1 MRDPDFTLT
10 AGPTTVF
17 PGVLAALGRPVTNHY
32 DPSFLERFRRTE
44 AKVGQVFG
52 TDNEIILLQGEAML
66 GLEAAVRSLV
76 RPGMPVLNLV
86 SGIYGHLMGLWLQS
100 FGAQVH
106 ELRVPYDEV
115 VDPDE
120 VGGFLDQHP
129 EIELLCVVHCETP
142 SATLNDCSRIGPIA
156 RAHGVLTLVDCV
168 SSFAGMPMEPDSW
181 QLDICVGGPQKCLG
195 AQPGL
200 TLMAVSPQAWAA
212 IERNPHA
219 PRDSYLSLLDWHD
232 RWHGKGQFPYTPSV
246 SDMYGIEAACDLFL
260 EEGREAVYARHEAA
274 ARACRAGVVA
284 MGLKLWAAREDI
296 MSASVT
302 AVALPP
308 GIDQGAV
315 CDHAR
320 ANYGV
325 MISDSEGAGNLVRI
339 AHMGPTASAMH
350 PVVGLAALG
359 RSLAD
364 LGVSVSIGDG
374 VDAALAET
382 RRNSHE

>member
-17 PGVLAALGRPVTNHY
+17 PAVLAALGRPVTNHY

-44 AKVGQVFG
+44 AKVGQIFG
-52 TDNEIILLQGEAML
+52 TDDEVILLQGEAML

-86 SGIYGHLMGLWLQS
+86 SGIYGHGMGLWLQS

-115 VDPDE
+115 VDPEE
-120 VGGFLDQHP
+120 VGGFLDEHP

-168 SSFAGMPMEPDSW
+168 SSFAGMPVEPDAW

-200 TLMAVSPQAWAA
+200 TLMTVSPQAWAA

-246 SDMYGIEAACDLFL
+246 SDMYGIDAACDLFL

-284 MGLKLWAAREDI
+284 MGLRLWAAREDI

-302 AVALPP
+302 AVALPS
-308 GIDQGAV
+308 GTDQAAV
-315 CDHAR
+315 CGHAR

-325 MISDSEGAGNLVRI
+325 MISDSEGAGSLVRI

-364 LGVSVSIGDG
+364 LGVPVSIGDG
-374 VDAALAET
+374 IDAALAET
-382 RRNSHE
+382 RRTQS